1 MYLDYLVPSWHEIE
15 SRVIAMVG
23 YQSGGQFRTSLN
35 EEVASLGLNL
45 RRIEAVRTAFYHA
58 EWQAA
63 HMLRQ
68 RFADLDINS
77 IVDELLMV
85 VRQMAMIV
93 AGSTI
98 TGGLLGAGVGTF
110 AGGAGTIPFA
120 GAGAAM
126 GLKVSGWILGALG
139 LASIAEFFIEGL
151 PRIGEYYVDGI
162 RFAWEGTCGNE
173 GTGPFC
179 RDDPYAISR
188 ATHQIAQGHVEV
200 VLLLLGAIVSYLTRD
215 RGDARVLAQE
225 MAASRKGARL
235 GQWMLKHEEGL
246 KKRPDLQVPERRKGA
261 VGEPQPM
268 QPDRPAG
275 KDKEPSTGKP
285 GSMPLHTVACFKA
298 DKLPPAKHGEFERQL
313 KGQQD
318 GLNRLTVEEFLEN
331 VANPVK
337 RDPKLAKKARKDLYT
352 NIRDRIH
359 EDLSKTM
366 GPREARKLSEMQAK
380 ETMSTLAA
388 LHNPDLSAGGR
399 DAIADFGDRQVNSS
413 IGPQWKNR
421 IGGLRRAAE
430 EMAGTGGGSGLLNV
444 KLHKC

>member
-15 SRVIAMVG
+15 SRVIALVG

-268 QPDRPAG
+268 QPDRPAE

>member
-98 TGGLLGAGVGTF
+98 TGGLLGAGVGAF

-200 VLLLLGAIVSYLTRD
+200 VLLLLGAIVSYLTRG

-246 KKRPDLQVPERRKGA
+246 KQRPDLQVPERRKGA

-298 DKLPPAKHGEFERQL
+298 DKLPVSKHGEFERQL

-331 VANPVK
+331 IANPAK
-337 RDPKLAKKARKDLYT
+337 RDPRIAKIARKELYDKLQERIQRDLM
-352 NIRDRIH
+352 
-359 EDLSKTM
+359 KTM
-366 GPREARKLSEMQAK
+366 SAIEARKLSVKQAK
-380 ETMSTLAA
+380 ETMSSLAA
-388 LHNPDLSAGGR
+388 LHNPDLIAGGR
-399 DAIADFGDRQVNSS
+399 DTISDFGDRQVNSS
-413 IGPQWKNR
+413 IGPQWKSR
-421 IGGLRRAAE
+421 VDGLKAAAE
-430 EMAGTGGGSGLLNV
+430 KASRSGVGSGLLNV

>member
-23 YQSGGQFRTSLN
+23 YQSSGQFRTSLN

-45 RRIEAVRTAFYHA
+45 RRVNAVRTAFYQA

-77 IVDELLMV
+77 ISDELLRIV
-85 VRQMAMIV
+85 QQMAMIV

-98 TGGLLGAGVGTF
+98 TGGLLGAGVGAF

-120 GAGAAM
+120 GAGAVM

-139 LASIAEFFIEGL
+139 LASITEFFIDGL

-200 VLLLLGAIVSYLTRD
+200 VVLLLGAIVSYLTRG

-235 GQWMLKHEEGL
+235 GQWMLQHEEGL

-261 VGEPQPM
+261 MDDPQPV
-268 QPDRPAG
+268 QPNRQAG
-275 KDKEPSTGKP
+275 KDKEPSTAKP
-285 GSMPLHTVACFKA
+285 GRMPLHTVACFKA
-298 DKLPPAKHGEFERQL
+298 DKLPASKHGEFERQL

-331 VANPVK
+331 IANPII
-337 RDPKLAKKARKDLYT
+337 RDPKTARKARQKLYDDLRKRAYRKLPKDM
-352 NIRDRIH
+352 NPI
-359 EDLSKTM
+359 
-366 GPREARKLSEMQAK
+366 EARKISTMQAK
-380 ETMSTLAA
+380 ETMSSLAA
-388 LHNPDLSAGGR
+388 LHNPDLIAGGK
-399 DAIADFGDRQVNSS
+399 DVISDFGDRQVNST
-413 IGPQWKNR
+413 IGPQWRNR
-421 IGGLRRAAE
+421 VGELTRSVE
-430 EMAGTGGGSGLLNV
+430 EQAKDGSASGFLNV
-444 KLHKC
+444 RLHKC

>member
-23 YQSGGQFRTSLN
+23 YPSGGQFRTSLN

-63 HMLRQ
+63 NMLRQ

-77 IVDELLMV
+77 IIDELLRV
-85 VRQMAMIV
+85 VQQMAMIV

-98 TGGLLGAGVGTF
+98 TGGLLGAGVGAF

-139 LASIAEFFIEGL
+139 LASIAEFFIDGL

-200 VLLLLGAIVSYLTRD
+200 VVLLLGAIVSYLTRG

-246 KKRPDLQVPERRKGA
+246 KKRPDLQVPERRKGTM
-261 VGEPQPM
+261 GDPQPV
-268 QPDRPAG
+268 QPNRQAE

-285 GSMPLHTVACFKA
+285 GSMSLHTVACFKA
-298 DKLPPAKHGEFERQL
+298 DKLPASKHGEFERQL

-331 VANPVK
+331 IANPAK
-337 RDPKLAKKARKDLYT
+337 RDPRIAKIARKELYDKLQERIQRDLM
-352 NIRDRIH
+352 
-359 EDLSKTM
+359 KTM
-366 GPREARKLSEMQAK
+366 NAIEARKLSVKQAK
-380 ETMSTLAA
+380 ETMSSLAA
-388 LHNPDLSAGGR
+388 LHNPDLIAGGR
-399 DAIADFGDRQVNSS
+399 DTISDFGDRQVNSS
-413 IGPQWKNR
+413 IGPQWKSR
-421 IGGLRRAAE
+421 VEGLKAAAE
-430 EMAGTGGGSGLLNV
+430 KASKSGVGSGLLNV

>member
-15 SRVIAMVG
+15 SRVIALVG

-200 VLLLLGAIVSYLTRD
+200 VLLLLGAIVSYLTRG

-268 QPDRPAG
+268 QPDRPAE

-331 VANPVK
+331 IANPAK
-337 RDPKLAKKARKDLYT
+337 RDPRIAKIARKELYDKLQERIQRDLM
-352 NIRDRIH
+352 
-359 EDLSKTM
+359 KTM
-366 GPREARKLSEMQAK
+366 SAIEARKLSVKQAK
-380 ETMSTLAA
+380 ETMSSLAA
-388 LHNPDLSAGGR
+388 LHNPDLIAGGR
-399 DAIADFGDRQVNSS
+399 DTISDFGDRQVNSS
-413 IGPQWKNR
+413 IGPQWKSR
-421 IGGLRRAAE
+421 VYGLKAAAE
-430 EMAGTGGGSGLLNV
+430 KASRSGVGSGLLNV

>member
-23 YQSGGQFRTSLN
+23 YQSTGQFRTSLN

-45 RRIEAVRTAFYHA
+45 RRVDAVRTAFYQA

-77 IVDELLMV
+77 ISDELLRIV
-85 VRQMAMIV
+85 QQMAMIV

-98 TGGLLGAGVGTF
+98 TGGLLGAGVGAF

-120 GAGAAM
+120 GAGAVM

-139 LASIAEFFIEGL
+139 LASIAEFFIDGL

-200 VLLLLGAIVSYLTRD
+200 VVLLLGAIVSYLTRG

-235 GQWMLKHEEGL
+235 GQWMLQHEEGL

-261 VGEPQPM
+261 MDDPQPV
-268 QPDRPAG
+268 QPNRQAG
-275 KDKEPSTGKP
+275 KDKEPSTAKP
-285 GSMPLHTVACFKA
+285 GRMPLHTVACFKA
-298 DKLPPAKHGEFERQL
+298 DKLPASKHGEFERQL

-331 VANPVK
+331 VADPVK
-337 RDPKLAKKARKDLYT
+337 RDPAIARAARRDLQDRLEKRINKELLAEMSPA
-352 NIRDRIH
+352 
-359 EDLSKTM
+359 
-366 GPREARKLSEMQAK
+366 EATKLSTLKAK
-380 ETMSTLAA
+380 EAMATLAA

-399 DAIADFGDRQVNSS
+399 DMISDFGDRQVNSS
-413 IGPQWKNR
+413 IGAQWRNR
-421 IGGLRRAAE
+421 LVSIKEAAE
-430 EMAGTGGGSGLLNV
+430 KSPKLGTHLNYMNV
-444 KLHKC
+444 RLHKC

>member
-35 EEVASLGLNL
+35 EEVVSLGLNL

-268 QPDRPAG
+268 QPDRPAE

>member
-120 GAGAAM
+120 GAGAAV

-200 VLLLLGAIVSYLTRD
+200 VLLLLGAIVSYLTRG

-268 QPDRPAG
+268 QPDRPAE

>member
-98 TGGLLGAGVGTF
+98 TGGLLGAGVGAF

-200 VLLLLGAIVSYLTRD
+200 VLLLLGAIVSYLTRG
-215 RGDARVLAQE
+215 RGDARVLAQK

-268 QPDRPAG
+268 QPDRPTG

-337 RDPKLAKKARKDLYT
+337 RNPIVARKARKQMQDKLEQRILDDLP
-352 NIRDRIH
+352 D
-359 EDLSKTM
+359 DLS
-366 GPREARKLSEMQAK
+366 PREAQRTAAKLAK
-380 ETMSTLAA
+380 ETMATLAA
-388 LHNPDLSAGGR
+388 LHNPDLTAGGR
-399 DAIADFGDRQVNSS
+399 DVIADFGDKQVNST
-413 IGPQWKNR
+413 IGPQWKSK
-421 IGGLRRAAE
+421 IKGMQQAAE
-430 EMAGTGGGSGLLNV
+430 EALKSGGDASFMNI
-444 KLHKC
+444 KLIKC

>member
-15 SRVIAMVG
+15 SRVIAVVG
-23 YQSGGQFRTSLN
+23 YPSGGQFRTGLN

-63 HMLRQ
+63 NMLRQ

-77 IVDELLMV
+77 IIDELLRV
-85 VRQMAMIV
+85 VQQMAMIV

-98 TGGLLGAGVGTF
+98 TGGLLGAGVGAF

-139 LASIAEFFIEGL
+139 LASIAEFFVEGL

-200 VLLLLGAIVSYLTRD
+200 VVLLLGAIVSYLTRG

-235 GQWMLKHEEGL
+235 RQWMLQHEEGL

-261 VGEPQPM
+261 MDDPQPV
-268 QPDRPAG
+268 QPNRQAG
-275 KDKEPSTGKP
+275 NDKEHPTGKP

-298 DKLPPAKHGEFERQL
+298 DKLSASKHGEFERQL

-337 RDPKLAKKARKDLYT
+337 RDPAVARAARRDLQDRLEKRINKELLAEMSPAEATR
-352 NIRDRIH
+352 
-359 EDLSKTM
+359 LSTIK
-366 GPREARKLSEMQAK
+366 AK
-380 ETMSTLAA
+380 ETMATLAA

-399 DAIADFGDRQVNSS
+399 DMISDFGDRQVNSS
-413 IGPQWKNR
+413 IGAQWRNR
-421 IGGLRRAAE
+421 LASIKEAAE
-430 EMAGTGGGSGLLNV
+430 KSPKFGTHSTYMNV
-444 KLHKC
+444 RLHKC

>member
-98 TGGLLGAGVGTF
+98 TGGLLGAGVGAF

-200 VLLLLGAIVSYLTRD
+200 VLLLLGAIVSYLTRG

-261 VGEPQPM
+261 VGEPQPVRPH
-268 QPDRPAG
+268 QPR
-275 KDKEPSTGKP
+275 KEPMKAHP
-285 GSMPLHTVACFKA
+285 GTMALHNVECFKA
-298 DKLPPAKHGEFERQL
+298 DKVPEYKIGEFKRQL
-313 KGQQD
+313 NGQED
-318 GLNRLTVEEFLEN
+318 GLNWMTVEEFLEKVESPN
-331 VANPVK
+331 QRNKGLAQRARRKEQEVIQEK
-337 RDPKLAKKARKDLYT
+337 FEKELRKTMDPSEAQRIAIEKAR
-352 NIRDRIH
+352 NR
-359 EDLSKTM
+359 
-366 GPREARKLSEMQAK
+366 
-380 ETMSTLAA
+380 MSITAT
-388 LHNPDLSAGGR
+388 LHNPDLIAGGR
-399 DAIADFGDRQVNSS
+399 DVISDFGDRQVNSI
-413 IGPQWKNR
+413 IGPQWRTKIPN
-421 IGGLRRAAE
+421 LKKAAE
-430 EMAGTGGGSGLLNV
+430 TVPPELRGSTRMNI

>member
-120 GAGAAM
+120 GAGAAV

-268 QPDRPAG
+268 QPDRPAE

>member
-1 MYLDYLVPSWHEIE
+1 
-15 SRVIAMVG
+15 
-23 YQSGGQFRTSLN
+23 
-35 EEVASLGLNL
+35 
-45 RRIEAVRTAFYHA
+45 
-58 EWQAA
+58 
-63 HMLRQ
+63 
-68 RFADLDINS
+68 
-77 IVDELLMV
+77 
-85 VRQMAMIV
+85 
-93 AGSTI
+93 
-98 TGGLLGAGVGTF
+98 
-110 AGGAGTIPFA
+110 
-120 GAGAAM
+120 
-126 GLKVSGWILGALG
+126 
-139 LASIAEFFIEGL
+139 
-151 PRIGEYYVDGI
+151 
-162 RFAWEGTCGNE
+162 

-268 QPDRPAG
+268 QPDRPAE

-298 DKLPPAKHGEFERQL
+298 DKFPPAKHGEFERQL